1 MLMITWISKK
11 VKIKV
16 NDLHEVISKMDADAD
31 GYISVAELMKGVK
44 RWVKK

>member
-11 VKIKV
+11 VRIKV
-16 NDLHEVISKMDADAD
+16 NDLQEVVAKMDADAD

-44 RWVKK
+44 GWLKN